1 MLPGVVVLGSHVV
14 ALLVEAAG
22 VLAATLSMCT
32 ARRRD
37 PHHKTNS
44 ARKRGAGTQQTD
56 YELNGSAQH
65 NGAGGTAGSSGN
77 GTDGW
82 GSGGGHHGR
91 GSAAAYDDDDDDV
104 AGSGGS
110 ADHDGSLDGGGGSG
124 RGGAAGVPLYSSEE
138 YSSILGNS

>member
-1 MLPGVVVLGSHVV
+1 MV

-37 PHHKTNS
+37 PHHKSSS
-44 ARKRGAGTQQTD
+44 ARKRDAGTQQTD
-56 YELNGSAQH
+56 YELNGSTQH
-65 NGAGGTAGSSGN
+65 NGSGRTAGSSGN

-82 GSGGGHHGR
+82 GSGGGHHGK
-91 GSAAAYDDDDDDV
+91 GLAAAYDDDDDDDVV

-110 ADHDGSLDGGGGSG
+110 TDHNGSLDGGGGSRRG
-124 RGGAAGVPLYSSEE
+124 RVVGVPLQTFYH
-138 YSSILGNS
+138 

>member
-1 MLPGVVVLGSHVV
+1 MLLGVVVLGSHVV
-14 ALLVEAAG
+14 ALLLEAAG

-32 ARRRD
+32 VRRRD
-37 PHHKTNS
+37 PNHKTSSS

-56 YELNGSAQH
+56 YELSGSAQH
-65 NGAGGTAGSSGN
+65 NGAGGIAGSSGN

-91 GSAAAYDDDDDDV
+91 GSAAAYDDDDDIV
-104 AGSGGS
+104 AGS

-124 RGGAAGVPLYSSEE
+124 RGGGGAAGVPFYSSEE
-138 YSSILGNS
+138 YSSIIGNS

>member
-14 ALLVEAAG
+14 ALLVEAVG
-22 VLAATLSMCT
+22 VLAATLSMCI

-37 PHHKTNS
+37 PHHKTSS
-44 ARKRGAGTQQTD
+44 ARKCGAGTQQTD

-65 NGAGGTAGSSGN
+65 NGADGTAGSSGN

-82 GSGGGHHGR
+82 GFGGGHHRR
-91 GSAAAYDDDDDDV
+91 GSVVAYDDDDDDV

-110 ADHDGSLDGGGGSG
+110 ADHNGSLDGGGGSG
-124 RGGAAGVPLYSSEE
+124 RGGAAGVPL
-138 YSSILGNS
+138 

>member
-1 MLPGVVVLGSHVV
+1 MLQGVVVLGSHVV

-32 ARRRD
+32 AIRRD
-37 PHHKTNS
+37 LHHKTSS
-44 ARKRGAGTQQTD
+44 ARKRGVGTHQTD

-65 NGAGGTAGSSGN
+65 NGANGTAGSSGN

-91 GSAAAYDDDDDDV
+91 GSATAYDDDDDDDDV
-104 AGSGGS
+104 AGLGGS

-124 RGGAAGVPLYSSEE
+124 RGGVAGVPLQTFYH
-138 YSSILGNS
+138 